1 MFLLLSPFAKIRY
14 YNMELFSKQ
23 VGAIPPV
30 GRVFSGY
37 SLNEITI

>member
-14 YNMELFSKQ
+14 YNIELFSKQ

-30 GRVFSGY
+30 DKVFSG
-37 SLNEITI
+37 